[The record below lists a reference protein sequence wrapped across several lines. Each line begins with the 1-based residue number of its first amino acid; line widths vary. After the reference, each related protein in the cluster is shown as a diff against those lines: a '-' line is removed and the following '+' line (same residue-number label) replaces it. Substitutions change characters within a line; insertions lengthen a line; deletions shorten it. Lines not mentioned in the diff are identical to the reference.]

1 MALNNRGGFLPGIR
15 RSRLGV
21 VALVLGAMLAT
32 MPGSVAARSGGL
44 ETINV
49 AWTPAGFTFAASGAF
64 ADSGVVNVTQFGC
77 PQVIPQTPLANC
89 VIGGTFVGAGGSF
102 TLATP
107 MMREWP
113 IGDGTQLRLQGSW
126 VITGGTGNYAT
137 LRGAGTLTGECHFIF
152 DVGQLTESGEVTF
165 G

>member
-21 VALVLGAMLAT
+21 VALALGAMLAT
-32 MPGSVAARSGGL
+32 MPGSVAARSGGP

-64 ADSGVVNVTQFGC
+64 ADSGVVNVTHSRC
-77 PQVIPQTPLANC
+77 PQLIPQTPLANC
-89 VIGGTFVGAGGSF
+89 VISGTYVGARGSF

-126 VITGGTGNYAT
+126 VVTGGTGSYAT
-137 LRGAGTLTGECHFIF
+137 LRGAGTLTGVCHWTF
-152 DVGQLTESGEVTF
+152 DFGQVTDSGEVTF